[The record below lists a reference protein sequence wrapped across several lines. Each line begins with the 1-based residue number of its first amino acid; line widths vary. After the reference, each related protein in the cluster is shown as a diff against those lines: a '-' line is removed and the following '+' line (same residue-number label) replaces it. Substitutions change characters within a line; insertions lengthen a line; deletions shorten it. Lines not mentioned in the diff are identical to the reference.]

1 MPEET
6 YKILVAEDD
15 EMICSLHAP
24 FVRGFG
30 FEVELAHDGIDALAK
45 IGLGFDL
52 LLTDAHMPNK
62 DGFEVARR
70 TRKDYSSEEL
80 PIVMVT
86 SLDLTRPP
94 PTDRV
99 LP

>member
-6 YKILVAEDD
+6 YKILVDDDD

-24 FVRGFG
+24 FVRGSG
-30 FEVELAHDGIDALAK
+30 YEVELAQDGIEVLAK
-45 IGLGFDL
+45 IGLGFGL
-52 LLTDAHMPNK
+52 LLTHAHMPNI

-70 TRKDYSSEEL
+70 TRKDYSSEEV

-86 SLDLTRPP
+86 SLGLTRPP
-94 PTDRV
+94 PTDRA